1 MVPDGRKK
9 PYLPTQVL
17 INFNHSDSETVP
29 LFWDNL
35 RENWEEAHVKTAIVT
50 DSNSGIFEEEGKQLG
65 VFVLPMPVL
74 IDNRVYFEGRNISST
89 QFYQYLQEG
98 RDISTSQ
105 PSPGDLTALWDQVLE
120 LGYDELV
127 YIPMSSGLSSSCA
140 TAKILAED
148 YEGKVFVV
156 DNHRISVTQRYSV
169 LDALALAGMGCTGRE
184 IHAELERSGLDSII
198 YIGVETLLY
207 LKRGGRITPA
217 AAAMGTIMGIKPLLM
232 IQGDKL
238 DACAKVRGT
247 VNCKKRL
254 MEYLEQ
260 SAEEYAKKGI
270 PFQAAAA
277 GSFLTE
283 PEAQAWKNLCQEL
296 FPEQTPHYDPLTC
309 SIGTHVGPGAFGMA
323 VTRRLVL

>member
-1 MVPDGRKK
+1 M
-9 PYLPTQVL
+9 
-17 INFNHSDSETVP
+17 
-29 LFWDNL
+29 
-35 RENWEEAHVKTAIVT
+35 KTAIVT
-50 DSNSGIFEEEGKQLG
+50 DSNSGIFEAEGKELG

-74 IDNRVYFEGRNISST
+74 IDNEIYFEGQNISSER
-89 QFYQYLQEG
+89 FYQCLQTG
-98 RDISTSQ
+98 NHVTTSQ
-105 PSPGDLTALWDQVLE
+105 PSPGDLTDLWDSILE
-120 LGYDELV
+120 SGYDELV

-169 LDALALAGMGCTGRE
+169 LDALALAQAGCTGKE
-184 IHAELERSGLDSII
+184 IQRELERTGLESII
-198 YIGVETLLY
+198 YIGVETLQY

-217 AAAMGTIMGIKPLLM
+217 AAAMGSFMGIKPLLV

-254 MEYLEQ
+254 LEYMEQ
-260 SAEEYAKKGI
+260 AAEDYAREGI

-277 GSFLTE
+277 GSFLRKE
-283 PEAQAWKNLCQEL
+283 DAEEWNHLCQKL
-296 FPEQTPHYDPLTC
+296 FPDQTPHYAPLTC
-309 SIGTHVGPGAFGMA
+309 SVGCHVGPDAFGMA
-323 VTRRLVL
+323 ITRRLCPES